1 MYGGQTPAAPS
12 YSEGEKMMT
21 DIQIF
26 QNEQFGEVRTILEG
40 ETLLFCGSDVARAL
54 GYAIPSKAVHT
65 HCKGVSKMEAPS
77 RGGTQ
82 TMLFIPE
89 GDVYRLIVRSKLP
102 AAEKFEHWLFDEV
115 VPTIRKTGMYATPAT
130 VEAMLANPDT
140 MIQVL
145 QAFKDE
151 REQRLA
157 LQMQAIEDAP
167 KVAFADAV
175 ETSTDSCLV
184 GQLAKIIRQN
194 GYEIGAN
201 RLFEYLRK
209 EGYLCKAGSNR
220 NMPTQRSMEAGWFEV
235 KESVL
240 ENPDGSI
247 RVVRTPKV
255 TGKGQ
260 IFFVNKFLRPETVR
274 SETVPDTRES
284 VPEMQDTPP
293 CHCLDAGIALYDAS
307 RRARED

>member
-1 MYGGQTPAAPS
+1 MAGRLPPRPS
-12 YSEGEKMMT
+12 ILKEEKLAT

-26 QNEQFGEVRTILEG
+26 KNEQFGQIRVVERDGEPWFVAVDICGALDIANSRDALTRIDEDEKGVALTDTLGGAQEVAVVNEPGLYS
-40 ETLLFCGSDVARAL
+40 LVLGSRKSEARAFKRWITHDV
-54 GYAIPSKAVHT
+54 IPA
-65 HCKGVSKMEAPS
+65 
-77 RGGTQ
+77 
-82 TMLFIPE
+82 
-89 GDVYRLIVRSKLP
+89 
-102 AAEKFEHWLFDEV
+102 
-115 VPTIRKTGMYATPAT
+115 IRKTGMYATPAT

-157 LQMQAIEDAP
+157 LETRVVADTP

-209 EGYLCKAGSNR
+209 EGYLCRAGSNR

-260 IFFVNKFLRPETVR
+260 IYFVNKFLRPEAVR
-274 SETVPDTRES
+274 SESASGTREG
-284 VPEMQDTPP
+284 T
-293 CHCLDAGIALYDAS
+293 I
-307 RRARED
+307 

>member
-1 MYGGQTPAAPS
+1 MAGRLPPRPPILK
-12 YSEGEKMMT
+12 EEKLTT

-26 QNEQFGEVRTILEG
+26 KNEQFGQIRVVERDGEPWFVAVDICGALDIANSRDALTRIDEDEKGVALTDTLGGAQEVAVVNEPGLYS
-40 ETLLFCGSDVARAL
+40 LVLGSRKSEARAFKRWITHDV
-54 GYAIPSKAVHT
+54 IPA
-65 HCKGVSKMEAPS
+65 
-77 RGGTQ
+77 
-82 TMLFIPE
+82 
-89 GDVYRLIVRSKLP
+89 
-102 AAEKFEHWLFDEV
+102 
-115 VPTIRKTGMYATPAT
+115 IRKTGMYATPAT

-140 MIQVL
+140 MIQGL

-157 LQMQAIEDAP
+157 LETRVVADAP

-209 EGYLCKAGSNR
+209 EGYLCRAGSNR

-260 IFFVNKFLRPETVR
+260 IYFVNKFLRPEAVR
-274 SETVPDTRES
+274 SESASGTREG
-284 VPEMQDTPP
+284 T
-293 CHCLDAGIALYDAS
+293 I
-307 RRARED
+307 

>member
-1 MYGGQTPAAPS
+1 MAGRLPPRPS
-12 YSEGEKMMT
+12 ILKEEKLAT

-26 QNEQFGEVRTILEG
+26 KNEQFGQICVVERDGEPWFVAVDICGALDIANSRDALTRIDEDEKGVALTDTLGGAQEVAVVNEPGLYS
-40 ETLLFCGSDVARAL
+40 LVLGSRKSEARAFKRWITHDV
-54 GYAIPSKAVHT
+54 IPA
-65 HCKGVSKMEAPS
+65 
-77 RGGTQ
+77 
-82 TMLFIPE
+82 
-89 GDVYRLIVRSKLP
+89 
-102 AAEKFEHWLFDEV
+102 
-115 VPTIRKTGMYATPAT
+115 IRKTGMYATPAT

-157 LQMQAIEDAP
+157 LETRVVADAP

-209 EGYLCKAGSNR
+209 EGYLCRAGSNR

-260 IFFVNKFLRPETVR
+260 IYFVNKFLRPEAVR
-274 SETVPDTRES
+274 SESASGTREG
-284 VPEMQDTPP
+284 T
-293 CHCLDAGIALYDAS
+293 I
-307 RRARED
+307 

>member
-1 MYGGQTPAAPS
+1 MAGRLPPRSPIFKEENLT
-12 YSEGEKMMT
+12 T

-26 QNEQFGEVRTILEG
+26 KNEQFGQIRVVERDGEPWFVAVDICGALDIANSRDALTRIDEDEKGVALTDTLGGAQEVAVVNEPGLYS
-40 ETLLFCGSDVARAL
+40 LVLGSRKSEARAFKRWITHDV
-54 GYAIPSKAVHT
+54 IPA
-65 HCKGVSKMEAPS
+65 
-77 RGGTQ
+77 
-82 TMLFIPE
+82 
-89 GDVYRLIVRSKLP
+89 
-102 AAEKFEHWLFDEV
+102 
-115 VPTIRKTGMYATPAT
+115 IRKTGMYATPAT

-157 LQMQAIEDAP
+157 LETKVVADAP

-260 IFFVNKFLRPETVR
+260 IYFVNKFLHPEAVKA
-274 SETVPDTRES
+274 ES
-284 VPEMQDTPP
+284 AS
-293 CHCLDAGIALYDAS
+293 DA
-307 RRARED
+307 RAGTI

>member
-1 MYGGQTPAAPS
+1 MAGRLPPRPS
-12 YSEGEKMMT
+12 ILKEEKLAT

-26 QNEQFGEVRTILEG
+26 KNEQFGQIRVVERDGEPWFVAVDICGALDIANSRDALTRIDEDEKGVALTDTLGGAQEVAVVNEPGLYS
-40 ETLLFCGSDVARAL
+40 LVLGSRKSEARAFKRWITHDV
-54 GYAIPSKAVHT
+54 IPA
-65 HCKGVSKMEAPS
+65 
-77 RGGTQ
+77 
-82 TMLFIPE
+82 
-89 GDVYRLIVRSKLP
+89 
-102 AAEKFEHWLFDEV
+102 
-115 VPTIRKTGMYATPAT
+115 IRKTGMYATPAT

-157 LQMQAIEDAP
+157 LETRVVADAP

-209 EGYLCKAGSNR
+209 EGYLCRAGSNR

-260 IFFVNKFLRPETVR
+260 IYFVNKFLRPEAVR
-274 SETVPDTRES
+274 LESASGTREG
-284 VPEMQDTPP
+284 T
-293 CHCLDAGIALYDAS
+293 I
-307 RRARED
+307 

>member
-1 MYGGQTPAAPS
+1 MAGSLPPRPS
-12 YSEGEKMMT
+12 ILKEEKLAT

-26 QNEQFGEVRTILEG
+26 KNEQFGQIRVVERDGEPWFVAVDICGALDIANSRDALTRIDEDEKGVALTDTLGGAQEVAVVNEPGLYS
-40 ETLLFCGSDVARAL
+40 LVLGSRKSEARAFKRWITHDV
-54 GYAIPSKAVHT
+54 IPA
-65 HCKGVSKMEAPS
+65 
-77 RGGTQ
+77 
-82 TMLFIPE
+82 
-89 GDVYRLIVRSKLP
+89 
-102 AAEKFEHWLFDEV
+102 
-115 VPTIRKTGMYATPAT
+115 IRKTGMYATPAT

-157 LQMQAIEDAP
+157 LETRVVADAP

-209 EGYLCKAGSNR
+209 EGYLCRAGSNR

-260 IFFVNKFLRPETVR
+260 IYFVNKFLHPEAVR
-274 SETVPDTRES
+274 SESASGTREG
-284 VPEMQDTPP
+284 T
-293 CHCLDAGIALYDAS
+293 I
-307 RRARED
+307 

>member
-1 MYGGQTPAAPS
+1 MAGRLPPRPPILK
-12 YSEGEKMMT
+12 EEKLAT

-26 QNEQFGEVRTILEG
+26 KNEQFGQIRVVERDGEPWFVAVDICGALDIANSRDALTRIDEDEKGVALTDTLGGAQEVAVVNEPGLYS
-40 ETLLFCGSDVARAL
+40 LVLGSRKSEARAFKRWITHDV
-54 GYAIPSKAVHT
+54 IPA
-65 HCKGVSKMEAPS
+65 
-77 RGGTQ
+77 
-82 TMLFIPE
+82 
-89 GDVYRLIVRSKLP
+89 
-102 AAEKFEHWLFDEV
+102 
-115 VPTIRKTGMYATPAT
+115 IRKTGMYATPAT

-157 LQMQAIEDAP
+157 LETRVVADAP

-209 EGYLCKAGSNR
+209 EGYLCRAGSNR

-260 IFFVNKFLRPETVR
+260 IYFVNKFLHPEAVIAE
-274 SETVPDTRES
+274 SASDTR
-284 VPEMQDTPP
+284 
-293 CHCLDAGIALYDAS
+293 AGTI
-307 RRARED
+307 

>member
-1 MYGGQTPAAPS
+1 MAGRLPPRPS
-12 YSEGEKMMT
+12 ILKEEKLAT

-26 QNEQFGEVRTILEG
+26 KNEQFGQIRVVERDGEPWFVAVDICGALDIANSRDALTRIDEDEKGVALTDTLGGAQEVAVVNEPGLYS
-40 ETLLFCGSDVARAL
+40 LVLGSRKSEARAFKRWITHDV
-54 GYAIPSKAVHT
+54 IPA
-65 HCKGVSKMEAPS
+65 
-77 RGGTQ
+77 
-82 TMLFIPE
+82 
-89 GDVYRLIVRSKLP
+89 
-102 AAEKFEHWLFDEV
+102 
-115 VPTIRKTGMYATPAT
+115 IRKTGMYATPAT

-157 LQMQAIEDAP
+157 LETRVVADAP

-209 EGYLCKAGSNR
+209 EGYLCRAGSNR

-240 ENPDGSI
+240 KNPDGSI

-260 IFFVNKFLRPETVR
+260 IYFVNKFLHPEAVR
-274 SETVPDTRES
+274 SESASGTREG
-284 VPEMQDTPP
+284 T
-293 CHCLDAGIALYDAS
+293 I
-307 RRARED
+307 

>member
-1 MYGGQTPAAPS
+1 MAGRLPPRPS
-12 YSEGEKMMT
+12 ILKEEKLAT

-26 QNEQFGEVRTILEG
+26 KNEQFGQIRVVERDGEPWFVAVDICGALDIANSRDALTRIDEDEKGVALTDTLGGAQEVAVVNEPGLYS
-40 ETLLFCGSDVARAL
+40 LVLGSRKSEARAFKRWITHDV
-54 GYAIPSKAVHT
+54 IPA
-65 HCKGVSKMEAPS
+65 
-77 RGGTQ
+77 
-82 TMLFIPE
+82 
-89 GDVYRLIVRSKLP
+89 
-102 AAEKFEHWLFDEV
+102 
-115 VPTIRKTGMYATPAT
+115 IRKTGMYATPAT

-157 LQMQAIEDAP
+157 LETRVVADAP

-209 EGYLCKAGSNR
+209 EGYLCRAGSNR

-247 RVVRTPKV
+247 RIVRTPKV

-260 IFFVNKFLRPETVR
+260 IYFVNKFLRPEAVR
-274 SETVPDTRES
+274 SESASGTREG
-284 VPEMQDTPP
+284 T
-293 CHCLDAGIALYDAS
+293 I
-307 RRARED
+307 

>member
-1 MYGGQTPAAPS
+1 MAGRLPPRPS
-12 YSEGEKMMT
+12 ILKEEKLAT

-26 QNEQFGEVRTILEG
+26 KNEQFGQIRVVERDGEPWFVAVDICGALDIANSRDALTRIDEDEKGVALTDTLGGAQEVAVVNEPGLYS
-40 ETLLFCGSDVARAL
+40 LVLGSRKSEARAFKRWITHDV
-54 GYAIPSKAVHT
+54 IPA
-65 HCKGVSKMEAPS
+65 
-77 RGGTQ
+77 
-82 TMLFIPE
+82 
-89 GDVYRLIVRSKLP
+89 
-102 AAEKFEHWLFDEV
+102 
-115 VPTIRKTGMYATPAT
+115 IRKTGMYATPAT

-157 LQMQAIEDAP
+157 LEARVVADAP

-209 EGYLCKAGSNR
+209 EGYLCRAGSNR

-260 IFFVNKFLRPETVR
+260 IYFVNKFLHPEAVR
-274 SETVPDTRES
+274 SESASGTREG
-284 VPEMQDTPP
+284 T
-293 CHCLDAGIALYDAS
+293 I
-307 RRARED
+307 

>member
-1 MYGGQTPAAPS
+1 MAGRLPPRPPILK
-12 YSEGEKMMT
+12 EEKLAT

-26 QNEQFGEVRTILEG
+26 KNEQFGQIRVVERDGEPWFVAVDICGALDIANSRDALTRIDEDEKGVALTDTLGGAQEVAVVNEPGLYS
-40 ETLLFCGSDVARAL
+40 LVLGSRKSEARAFKRWITHDV
-54 GYAIPSKAVHT
+54 IPA
-65 HCKGVSKMEAPS
+65 
-77 RGGTQ
+77 
-82 TMLFIPE
+82 
-89 GDVYRLIVRSKLP
+89 
-102 AAEKFEHWLFDEV
+102 
-115 VPTIRKTGMYATPAT
+115 IRKTGMYATPAT

-157 LQMQAIEDAP
+157 LETRVVADAP

-209 EGYLCKAGSNR
+209 EGYLCRAGSNR

-260 IFFVNKFLRPETVR
+260 IYFVNKFLRPEAVR
-274 SETVPDTRES
+274 SESASGTREG
-284 VPEMQDTPP
+284 T
-293 CHCLDAGIALYDAS
+293 I
-307 RRARED
+307 

>member
-1 MYGGQTPAAPS
+1 MVGRLPPRPS
-12 YSEGEKMMT
+12 ILKEEKLAT

-26 QNEQFGEVRTILEG
+26 KNEQFGQIRVVERDGEPWFVAADICGALDIANSRDALTRIDEDEKGVALTDTLGGAQEVAVVNEPGLYS
-40 ETLLFCGSDVARAL
+40 LVLGSRKSEARAFKRWITHDV
-54 GYAIPSKAVHT
+54 IPA
-65 HCKGVSKMEAPS
+65 
-77 RGGTQ
+77 
-82 TMLFIPE
+82 
-89 GDVYRLIVRSKLP
+89 
-102 AAEKFEHWLFDEV
+102 
-115 VPTIRKTGMYATPAT
+115 IRKTGMYATPAT

-157 LQMQAIEDAP
+157 LETRVVADAP

-209 EGYLCKAGSNR
+209 EGYLCRAGSNR

-260 IFFVNKFLRPETVR
+260 IYFVNKFLRPEAVR
-274 SETVPDTRES
+274 SESASGTREG
-284 VPEMQDTPP
+284 T
-293 CHCLDAGIALYDAS
+293 I
-307 RRARED
+307 

>member
-1 MYGGQTPAAPS
+1 MAGRLPPRPS
-12 YSEGEKMMT
+12 ILKEEKLAT

-26 QNEQFGEVRTILEG
+26 KNEQFGQIRVVERDGEPWFVAVDICGALDIANSRDALTRIDEDEKGVALTDTLGGAQEVAVVNEPGLYS
-40 ETLLFCGSDVARAL
+40 LVLGSRKSEARAFKRWITHDV
-54 GYAIPSKAVHT
+54 IPA
-65 HCKGVSKMEAPS
+65 
-77 RGGTQ
+77 
-82 TMLFIPE
+82 
-89 GDVYRLIVRSKLP
+89 
-102 AAEKFEHWLFDEV
+102 
-115 VPTIRKTGMYATPAT
+115 IRKTGMYATPAT

-157 LQMQAIEDAP
+157 LETRVVADAP

-209 EGYLCKAGSNR
+209 DGYLCRVGSNR

-260 IFFVNKFLRPETVR
+260 IYFVNKFLRPEAVR
-274 SETVPDTRES
+274 SESASGTREG
-284 VPEMQDTPP
+284 T
-293 CHCLDAGIALYDAS
+293 I
-307 RRARED
+307 

>member
-1 MYGGQTPAAPS
+1 MAGRLPPRPS
-12 YSEGEKMMT
+12 ILKEEKLAT

-26 QNEQFGEVRTILEG
+26 KNEQFGQIRVVERDGEPWFVAVDICGALDIANSRDALTRIDEDEKGVALTDTLGGAQEVAVVNEPGLYS
-40 ETLLFCGSDVARAL
+40 LVLGSRKSEARAFKRWITHDV
-54 GYAIPSKAVHT
+54 IPA
-65 HCKGVSKMEAPS
+65 
-77 RGGTQ
+77 
-82 TMLFIPE
+82 
-89 GDVYRLIVRSKLP
+89 
-102 AAEKFEHWLFDEV
+102 
-115 VPTIRKTGMYATPAT
+115 IRKTGMYATPAT

-157 LQMQAIEDAP
+157 LETRVVADAP
-167 KVAFADAV
+167 KVAFADAL

-209 EGYLCKAGSNR
+209 EGYLCRAGSNR

-260 IFFVNKFLRPETVR
+260 IYFVNKFLRPEAVR
-274 SETVPDTRES
+274 SESASGTREG
-284 VPEMQDTPP
+284 T
-293 CHCLDAGIALYDAS
+293 I
-307 RRARED
+307 

>member
-1 MYGGQTPAAPS
+1 MG
-12 YSEGEKMMT
+12 
-21 DIQIF
+21 
-26 QNEQFGEVRTILEG
+26 
-40 ETLLFCGSDVARAL
+40 
-54 GYAIPSKAVHT
+54 
-65 HCKGVSKMEAPS
+65 
-77 RGGTQ
+77 
-82 TMLFIPE
+82 FITE
-89 GDVYRLIVRSKLP
+89 GDVYRLIIRSKLP
-102 AAEKFEHWLFDEV
+102 AAEHFERWVFDEV
-115 VPTIRKTGMYATPAT
+115 LPAIRKTGMYATPAT

-157 LQMQAIEDAP
+157 LETRVVADAP

-209 EGYLCKAGSNR
+209 DGYLCRVGSNR

-260 IFFVNKFLRPETVR
+260 IYFVNKFLRPEAVR
-274 SETVPDTRES
+274 SESASGTREG
-284 VPEMQDTPP
+284 T
-293 CHCLDAGIALYDAS
+293 I
-307 RRARED
+307 

>member
-1 MYGGQTPAAPS
+1 MAGRLPPRPPILK
-12 YSEGEKMMT
+12 EEKLTT

-26 QNEQFGEVRTILEG
+26 KNEQFGQIRVVERDGEPWFVAVDICGALDIANSRDALTRIDEDEKGVALTDTLGGEQEVAVVNEPGLYS
-40 ETLLFCGSDVARAL
+40 LVLGSRKSEARAFKRWITHDV
-54 GYAIPSKAVHT
+54 IPA
-65 HCKGVSKMEAPS
+65 
-77 RGGTQ
+77 
-82 TMLFIPE
+82 
-89 GDVYRLIVRSKLP
+89 
-102 AAEKFEHWLFDEV
+102 
-115 VPTIRKTGMYATPAT
+115 IRKTGMYATPAT

-157 LQMQAIEDAP
+157 LETRVVADAP

-209 EGYLCKAGSNR
+209 EGYLCRAGSNR

-260 IFFVNKFLRPETVR
+260 IYFVNKFLRPEAVR
-274 SETVPDTRES
+274 SESASGTREG
-284 VPEMQDTPP
+284 T
-293 CHCLDAGIALYDAS
+293 I
-307 RRARED
+307 

>member
-1 MYGGQTPAAPS
+1 M
-12 YSEGEKMMT
+12 
-21 DIQIF
+21 
-26 QNEQFGEVRTILEG
+26 
-40 ETLLFCGSDVARAL
+40 
-54 GYAIPSKAVHT
+54 
-65 HCKGVSKMEAPS
+65 
-77 RGGTQ
+77 
-82 TMLFIPE
+82 
-89 GDVYRLIVRSKLP
+89 YRLIIRSKLP
-102 AAEKFEHWLFDEV
+102 AAEHFERWVFDEV
-115 VPTIRKTGMYATPAT
+115 LPAIRKTGMYATPAT

-157 LQMQAIEDAP
+157 LETRVVADAP

-209 EGYLCKAGSNR
+209 EGYLCRAGSNR

-260 IFFVNKFLRPETVR
+260 IYFVNKFLRPEAVR
-274 SETVPDTRES
+274 SESASGTREG
-284 VPEMQDTPP
+284 T
-293 CHCLDAGIALYDAS
+293 I
-307 RRARED
+307 

>member
-1 MYGGQTPAAPS
+1 MAGRLPPRPS
-12 YSEGEKMMT
+12 ILKEEKLAT

-26 QNEQFGEVRTILEG
+26 KNEQFGQIRVVERDGEPWFVAVDICGALDIANSRDALTQIDEDEKGVALTDTLGGAQEVAVVNEPGLYS
-40 ETLLFCGSDVARAL
+40 LVLGSRKSEARAFKRWITHDV
-54 GYAIPSKAVHT
+54 IPA
-65 HCKGVSKMEAPS
+65 
-77 RGGTQ
+77 
-82 TMLFIPE
+82 
-89 GDVYRLIVRSKLP
+89 
-102 AAEKFEHWLFDEV
+102 
-115 VPTIRKTGMYATPAT
+115 IRKTGMYATPAT

-157 LQMQAIEDAP
+157 LEIRVVADAP

-209 EGYLCKAGSNR
+209 DGYLCRVGSNR

-255 TGKGQ
+255 IGKGQ
-260 IFFVNKFLRPETVR
+260 IYFVNKFLRPEAVR
-274 SETVPDTRES
+274 SESASGTREG
-284 VPEMQDTPP
+284 T
-293 CHCLDAGIALYDAS
+293 I
-307 RRARED
+307 

>member
-1 MYGGQTPAAPS
+1 MAGRLPPRPPILK
-12 YSEGEKMMT
+12 EEKLTT

-26 QNEQFGEVRTILEG
+26 QNEQFGQIRVVERDGEPWFVAKDVCQVFGDTNHNRSVGRVDEYDKCTVSVVDALGRTQQATAVNESGLY
-40 ETLLFCGSDVARAL
+40 TLLFAMQ
-54 GYAIPSKAVHT
+54 PQKANND
-65 HCKGVSKMEAPS
+65 GVSDAYPILVQERIA
-77 RGGTQ
+77 
-82 TMLFIPE
+82 
-89 GDVYRLIVRSKLP
+89 RLREFKRWVTHEVLP
-102 AAEKFEHWLFDEV
+102 A
-115 VPTIRKTGMYATPAT
+115 IRKTGMYATPAT

-157 LQMQAIEDAP
+157 LETKVVADAP

-209 EGYLCKAGSNR
+209 DGYLCRAGSNR

-235 KESVL
+235 KESVR

-260 IFFVNKFLRPETVR
+260 IYFVNKFLRPEAVR
-274 SETVPDTRES
+274 SESASGTRE
-284 VPEMQDTPP
+284 VT
-293 CHCLDAGIALYDAS
+293 I
-307 RRARED
+307 

>member
-1 MYGGQTPAAPS
+1 MAGRLPPRPPILK
-12 YSEGEKMMT
+12 EEKLTT

-26 QNEQFGEVRTILEG
+26 KNEQFGQIRVVERDGEPWFVAVDICGALDIANSRDALTRIDEDEKGVALTDTLGGAQEVAVVNEPGLYS
-40 ETLLFCGSDVARAL
+40 LVLGSRKSEARAFKRWITHDV
-54 GYAIPSKAVHT
+54 IPA
-65 HCKGVSKMEAPS
+65 
-77 RGGTQ
+77 
-82 TMLFIPE
+82 
-89 GDVYRLIVRSKLP
+89 
-102 AAEKFEHWLFDEV
+102 
-115 VPTIRKTGMYATPAT
+115 IRKTGMYATPAT

-157 LQMQAIEDAP
+157 LETRVVADAP

-209 EGYLCKAGSNR
+209 EGYLCRAGSNR

-247 RVVRTPKV
+247 RIVRTPKV

-260 IFFVNKFLRPETVR
+260 IYFVNKFLRPEAVR
-274 SETVPDTRES
+274 SESASGTREG
-284 VPEMQDTPP
+284 T
-293 CHCLDAGIALYDAS
+293 I
-307 RRARED
+307 

>member
-1 MYGGQTPAAPS
+1 MAGRLPLRPPILKEAKVT
-12 YSEGEKMMT
+12 T

-26 QNEQFGEVRTILEG
+26 KNEQFGQIRVVERDGEPWFVAVDICGALDIANSRDALTRIDEDEKGVALTDTLGGAQEVAVVNEPGLYS
-40 ETLLFCGSDVARAL
+40 LVLGSRKSEARAFKRW
-54 GYAIPSKAVHT
+54 IT
-65 HCKGVSKMEAPS
+65 HEV
-77 RGGTQ
+77 
-82 TMLFIPE
+82 
-89 GDVYRLIVRSKLP
+89 LP
-102 AAEKFEHWLFDEV
+102 A
-115 VPTIRKTGMYATPAT
+115 IRKTGMYATPAT

-157 LQMQAIEDAP
+157 LETRVVADAP

-209 EGYLCKAGSNR
+209 DGYLCRAGSNR

-260 IFFVNKFLRPETVR
+260 IYFVNKFLRPEAVR
-274 SETVPDTRES
+274 SESASGTREG
-284 VPEMQDTPP
+284 T
-293 CHCLDAGIALYDAS
+293 I
-307 RRARED
+307 

>member
-1 MYGGQTPAAPS
+1 MAGRLPPRPPILK
-12 YSEGEKMMT
+12 EEKLTT

-26 QNEQFGEVRTILEG
+26 KNEQFGQIRVVERDGEPWFVAVDICGALDIANSRDALTRIDEDEKGVALTDTLGGAQEVAVVNEPGLYS
-40 ETLLFCGSDVARAL
+40 LVLGSRKSEARAFKRWITHDV
-54 GYAIPSKAVHT
+54 IPA
-65 HCKGVSKMEAPS
+65 
-77 RGGTQ
+77 
-82 TMLFIPE
+82 
-89 GDVYRLIVRSKLP
+89 
-102 AAEKFEHWLFDEV
+102 
-115 VPTIRKTGMYATPAT
+115 IRKTGMYATPAT

-157 LQMQAIEDAP
+157 LETRVVADAP
-167 KVAFADAV
+167 KVAFADAA

-209 EGYLCKAGSNR
+209 EGYLCRAGSNR

-260 IFFVNKFLRPETVR
+260 IYFVNKFLRPEAVR
-274 SETVPDTRES
+274 SESASGTREG
-284 VPEMQDTPP
+284 T
-293 CHCLDAGIALYDAS
+293 I
-307 RRARED
+307 

>member
-1 MYGGQTPAAPS
+1 MAGRLPPRPPFLK
-12 YSEGEKMMT
+12 EKTLTT

-26 QNEQFGEVRTILEG
+26 QNEQFGQIRVVERDG
-40 ETLLFCGSDVARAL
+40 EPWFVAKDVCQVFGDTNHNRSVGRVDADDKCTVSVVDAL
-54 GYAIPSKAVHT
+54 GRMQQATAVNESGLYAMLFAMQPQKANND
-65 HCKGVSKMEAPS
+65 GVSDAYPISVQE
-77 RGGTQ
+77 RIT
-82 TMLFIPE
+82 
-89 GDVYRLIVRSKLP
+89 RLREFKRWVTHEVLP
-102 AAEKFEHWLFDEV
+102 A
-115 VPTIRKTGMYATPAT
+115 IRKTGMYATPAT

-194 GYEIGAN
+194 GYEMGAN

-260 IFFVNKFLRPETVR
+260 IYFINKFLYTCKRQMT
-274 SETVPDTRES
+274 
-284 VPEMQDTPP
+284 
-293 CHCLDAGIALYDAS
+293 LD
-307 RRARED
+307 

>member
-1 MYGGQTPAAPS
+1 MAGRLPPRPS
-12 YSEGEKMMT
+12 ILKEEKLAT

-26 QNEQFGEVRTILEG
+26 KNEQFGQIRVVERDGEPWFVAVDICGALDIANSRDALTRIDEDEKGVALTDTLGGAQEVAVVNEPGLYS
-40 ETLLFCGSDVARAL
+40 LVLGSRKSEARAFKRWITHDV
-54 GYAIPSKAVHT
+54 IPA
-65 HCKGVSKMEAPS
+65 
-77 RGGTQ
+77 
-82 TMLFIPE
+82 
-89 GDVYRLIVRSKLP
+89 
-102 AAEKFEHWLFDEV
+102 
-115 VPTIRKTGMYATPAT
+115 IRKTGMYATPVT

-157 LQMQAIEDAP
+157 LETRVVADAP

-209 EGYLCKAGSNR
+209 EGYLCRAGSNR

-260 IFFVNKFLRPETVR
+260 IYFVNKFLRPEAVR
-274 SETVPDTRES
+274 SESASGTREG
-284 VPEMQDTPP
+284 T
-293 CHCLDAGIALYDAS
+293 I
-307 RRARED
+307 

>member
-1 MYGGQTPAAPS
+1 MAVDICGALDIANSRDALTRIDEDEKGVALTDTLGGAQEVAVVNEPGL
-12 YSEGEKMMT
+12 YSL
-21 DIQIF
+21 
-26 QNEQFGEVRTILEG
+26 VL
-40 ETLLFCGSDVARAL
+40 GSRKSEARAFKRWITHDV
-54 GYAIPSKAVHT
+54 IPA
-65 HCKGVSKMEAPS
+65 
-77 RGGTQ
+77 
-82 TMLFIPE
+82 
-89 GDVYRLIVRSKLP
+89 
-102 AAEKFEHWLFDEV
+102 
-115 VPTIRKTGMYATPAT
+115 IRKTGMYATPAT

-157 LQMQAIEDAP
+157 LETRVVADAP

-209 EGYLCKAGSNR
+209 EGYLCRAGSNR

-260 IFFVNKFLRPETVR
+260 IYFVNKFLRPEAVR
-274 SETVPDTRES
+274 SESASGTRE
-284 VPEMQDTPP
+284 VT
-293 CHCLDAGIALYDAS
+293 I
-307 RRARED
+307 

>member
-1 MYGGQTPAAPS
+1 MA
-12 YSEGEKMMT
+12 T

-26 QNEQFGEVRTILEG
+26 KNEQFGQIRVVERDGEPWFVAVDICGALDIANSRDALTRIDEDEKGVALTDTLGGAQEVAVVNEPGLYS
-40 ETLLFCGSDVARAL
+40 LVLGSRKSEARAFKRWITHDV
-54 GYAIPSKAVHT
+54 IPA
-65 HCKGVSKMEAPS
+65 
-77 RGGTQ
+77 
-82 TMLFIPE
+82 
-89 GDVYRLIVRSKLP
+89 
-102 AAEKFEHWLFDEV
+102 
-115 VPTIRKTGMYATPAT
+115 IRKTGMYATPAT
-130 VEAMLANPDT
+130 VEAILANPDT

-157 LQMQAIEDAP
+157 LETRVVADAP

-209 EGYLCKAGSNR
+209 EGYLCRAGSNR

-260 IFFVNKFLRPETVR
+260 IYFVNKFLRPEAVR
-274 SETVPDTRES
+274 SESASGTREG
-284 VPEMQDTPP
+284 T
-293 CHCLDAGIALYDAS
+293 I
-307 RRARED
+307 

>member
-1 MYGGQTPAAPS
+1 MAGRLPPRPS
-12 YSEGEKMMT
+12 ILKEEKLAT

-26 QNEQFGEVRTILEG
+26 KNEQFGQIRVVERDGEPWFVAVDICGALDIANSRDALTRIDEDEKGVALTDTLGGAQEVAVVNEPGLYS
-40 ETLLFCGSDVARAL
+40 LVLGSRKSEARAFKRWITHDV
-54 GYAIPSKAVHT
+54 IPA
-65 HCKGVSKMEAPS
+65 
-77 RGGTQ
+77 
-82 TMLFIPE
+82 
-89 GDVYRLIVRSKLP
+89 
-102 AAEKFEHWLFDEV
+102 
-115 VPTIRKTGMYATPAT
+115 IRKTGMYATPAT

-157 LQMQAIEDAP
+157 LETRVVADAP

-175 ETSTDSCLV
+175 ETSTDSCFV

-209 EGYLCKAGSNR
+209 EGYLCRAGSNR

-260 IFFVNKFLRPETVR
+260 IYFVNKFLRPEAVR
-274 SETVPDTRES
+274 SESASGTREG
-284 VPEMQDTPP
+284 T
-293 CHCLDAGIALYDAS
+293 I
-307 RRARED
+307 

>member
-1 MYGGQTPAAPS
+1 MAGRLPPRPS
-12 YSEGEKMMT
+12 ILKEEKLAT

-26 QNEQFGEVRTILEG
+26 KNEQFGQIRVVERDGEPWFVAVDICGALDIANSRDALTRIDEDEKGVALTDTLGGAQEVAVVNEPGLYS
-40 ETLLFCGSDVARAL
+40 LVLGSRKSEARAFKRWITHDV
-54 GYAIPSKAVHT
+54 IPA
-65 HCKGVSKMEAPS
+65 
-77 RGGTQ
+77 
-82 TMLFIPE
+82 
-89 GDVYRLIVRSKLP
+89 
-102 AAEKFEHWLFDEV
+102 
-115 VPTIRKTGMYATPAT
+115 IRKTGMYATPAT
-130 VEAMLANPDT
+130 VETMLANPDT

-157 LQMQAIEDAP
+157 LETRVVADAP

-209 EGYLCKAGSNR
+209 EGYLCRAGSNR

-260 IFFVNKFLRPETVR
+260 IYFVNKFLHPEAVR
-274 SETVPDTRES
+274 SESASGTREG
-284 VPEMQDTPP
+284 T
-293 CHCLDAGIALYDAS
+293 I
-307 RRARED
+307 

>member
-1 MYGGQTPAAPS
+1 MAGRLPPRPS
-12 YSEGEKMMT
+12 ILKEEKLAT

-26 QNEQFGEVRTILEG
+26 KNEQFGQIRVVERDGEPWFVAVDICGALDIANSRDALTRIDEDEKGVALTDTLGGAQEVAVVNEPGLYS
-40 ETLLFCGSDVARAL
+40 LVLGSRKSEARAFKRWITHDV
-54 GYAIPSKAVHT
+54 IPA
-65 HCKGVSKMEAPS
+65 
-77 RGGTQ
+77 
-82 TMLFIPE
+82 
-89 GDVYRLIVRSKLP
+89 
-102 AAEKFEHWLFDEV
+102 
-115 VPTIRKTGMYATPAT
+115 IRKTGMYATPAT

-157 LQMQAIEDAP
+157 LETKVVADAP

-209 EGYLCKAGSNR
+209 DGYLCRAGSNR

-260 IFFVNKFLRPETVR
+260 IYFVNKFLRPEAVR
-274 SETVPDTRES
+274 SESASGTRE
-284 VPEMQDTPP
+284 VT
-293 CHCLDAGIALYDAS
+293 I
-307 RRARED
+307 

>member
-1 MYGGQTPAAPS
+1 MAGRLPPRPPILK
-12 YSEGEKMMT
+12 EEKLTT

-26 QNEQFGEVRTILEG
+26 KNEQFGQIRVVERDGEPWFVAVDICGALDIANSRDALTRIDEDEKGVALTDTLGGAQEVAVVNEPGLYS
-40 ETLLFCGSDVARAL
+40 LVLGSRKSEARAFKRWITHDV
-54 GYAIPSKAVHT
+54 IPA
-65 HCKGVSKMEAPS
+65 
-77 RGGTQ
+77 
-82 TMLFIPE
+82 
-89 GDVYRLIVRSKLP
+89 
-102 AAEKFEHWLFDEV
+102 
-115 VPTIRKTGMYATPAT
+115 IRKTGMYATPAT

-157 LQMQAIEDAP
+157 LETRVVADAP

-209 EGYLCKAGSNR
+209 EGYLCRAGSNR

-260 IFFVNKFLRPETVR
+260 IYFVNKFLRPEAVR
-274 SETVPDTRES
+274 SESASGTRE
-284 VPEMQDTPP
+284 
-293 CHCLDAGIALYDAS
+293 GII
-307 RRARED
+307 

>member
-1 MYGGQTPAAPS
+1 MAGRLPPRPS
-12 YSEGEKMMT
+12 ILKEEKLAT

-26 QNEQFGEVRTILEG
+26 KNEQFGQIRVVERDGEPWFVAVDICGALDIANSRDALTRIDEDEKGVALTDTLGGAQEVAVVNEPGLYS
-40 ETLLFCGSDVARAL
+40 LVLGSRKSEARAFKRWITHDV
-54 GYAIPSKAVHT
+54 IPA
-65 HCKGVSKMEAPS
+65 
-77 RGGTQ
+77 
-82 TMLFIPE
+82 
-89 GDVYRLIVRSKLP
+89 
-102 AAEKFEHWLFDEV
+102 
-115 VPTIRKTGMYATPAT
+115 IRKTGMYATPAT

-157 LQMQAIEDAP
+157 LETRVVADAP

-209 EGYLCKAGSNR
+209 EGYLCRAGSNR

-260 IFFVNKFLRPETVR
+260 IYFVNKFLHPEAVR
-274 SETVPDTRES
+274 SESASGTRE
-284 VPEMQDTPP
+284 V
-293 CHCLDAGIALYDAS
+293 II
-307 RRARED
+307 

>member
-1 MYGGQTPAAPS
+1 MAGRLPPRPS
-12 YSEGEKMMT
+12 ILKEEKLAT

-26 QNEQFGEVRTILEG
+26 KNEQFGQIRVVERDGEPWFVAVDICGALDIANSRDALTRIDEDEKGVALTDTLGGAQEVAVVNEPGLYS
-40 ETLLFCGSDVARAL
+40 LVLGSRKSEARAFKRWITHDV
-54 GYAIPSKAVHT
+54 IPA
-65 HCKGVSKMEAPS
+65 
-77 RGGTQ
+77 
-82 TMLFIPE
+82 
-89 GDVYRLIVRSKLP
+89 
-102 AAEKFEHWLFDEV
+102 
-115 VPTIRKTGMYATPAT
+115 IRKTGMYATPAT

-157 LQMQAIEDAP
+157 LETRVVADEP

-209 EGYLCKAGSNR
+209 EGYLCRAGSNR

-260 IFFVNKFLRPETVR
+260 IYFVNKFLHPEAVR
-274 SETVPDTRES
+274 SESASGTREG
-284 VPEMQDTPP
+284 T
-293 CHCLDAGIALYDAS
+293 I
-307 RRARED
+307 

>member
-1 MYGGQTPAAPS
+1 MAGRLPPRPPILK
-12 YSEGEKMMT
+12 EEKLTT

-26 QNEQFGEVRTILEG
+26 KNEQFGQIRVVERDGEPWFVAVDICGALDIANSRDALTRIDEDEKGVALTDTLGGAQEVAVVNEPGLYS
-40 ETLLFCGSDVARAL
+40 LVLGSRKSEARAFKRWITHDV
-54 GYAIPSKAVHT
+54 IPA
-65 HCKGVSKMEAPS
+65 
-77 RGGTQ
+77 
-82 TMLFIPE
+82 
-89 GDVYRLIVRSKLP
+89 
-102 AAEKFEHWLFDEV
+102 
-115 VPTIRKTGMYATPAT
+115 IRKTGMYATPAT

-157 LQMQAIEDAP
+157 LETRVVADAP

-209 EGYLCKAGSNR
+209 DGYLCRVGSNR

-260 IFFVNKFLRPETVR
+260 IYFVNKFLRPEAVR
-274 SETVPDTRES
+274 SESASGTREG
-284 VPEMQDTPP
+284 T
-293 CHCLDAGIALYDAS
+293 I
-307 RRARED
+307 

>member
-1 MYGGQTPAAPS
+1 MAGRLPPRPS
-12 YSEGEKMMT
+12 ILKEEKLAT

-26 QNEQFGEVRTILEG
+26 KNEQFGQIRVVERDGESWFVAVDICGALDIANSRDALTRIDEDEKGVALTDTLGGAQEVAVVNEPGLYS
-40 ETLLFCGSDVARAL
+40 LVLGSRKSEARAFKRWITHDV
-54 GYAIPSKAVHT
+54 IPA
-65 HCKGVSKMEAPS
+65 
-77 RGGTQ
+77 
-82 TMLFIPE
+82 
-89 GDVYRLIVRSKLP
+89 
-102 AAEKFEHWLFDEV
+102 
-115 VPTIRKTGMYATPAT
+115 IRKTGMYATPAT

-157 LQMQAIEDAP
+157 LETRVVADAP

-209 EGYLCKAGSNR
+209 EGYLCRAGSNR

-260 IFFVNKFLRPETVR
+260 IYFVNKFLRPEAVR
-274 SETVPDTRES
+274 SESASGTREG
-284 VPEMQDTPP
+284 T
-293 CHCLDAGIALYDAS
+293 I
-307 RRARED
+307 